1 MQTMDS
7 LVPLTR
13 AQHSMWKGHQYHGSY
28 PFHTAEWL
36 VIEGP
41 LNRELFHQ
49 AIELT
54 LKEAKALHWR
64 VLEKDGKVYRVDDV
78 GLRAPRF
85 VDLSHLDEQGILD
98 WADQEVEPP
107 FELSVGH
114 LYDYVFA
121 HLGEQKYGLFFKAHH
136 VALDGYAYGLMISR
150 FLDYYQS
157 LKNDTALKNKAFDHF
172 DRFLVDEQRYLSS
185 PKAEQDLQFW
195 RDNFSNELAPKKRL
209 KRKLKQPFYQGP
221 RYEDVIDWD
230 TQQQMN
236 ALAAEL
242 KLPSAMVVMAV
253 MMSYLVKQS
262 GDAQQSFGVP
272 MMSRLGTAAMRIPCL
287 VMNILPL
294 RLDGTGQENLSE
306 TVQLLA
312 KRFAQIRP
320 HQNSYFEQMRYV
332 LEGFEPMENILFGP
346 IVNWIPY
353 PLPEQ
358 FEGCTLTKTTI
369 SAGPIEDFDIAITN
383 KFVNGVERLYLAV
396 DGHKELYDVES
407 LGEYWH
413 DFMRMLRLWLQQ
425 PELTAS
431 QLTIQKKLPV

>member
-1 MQTMDS
+1 MHTTDS
-7 LVPLTR
+7 LSPLTR
-13 AQHSMWKGHQYHGSY
+13 AQHSMWKGHHYHGSY

-36 VIEGP
+36 VIDGP
-41 LNRELFHQ
+41 LDRDSFHQ

-64 VLEKDGKVYRVDDV
+64 AFEQDGKVYRIDDV
-78 GLRAPRF
+78 DLRPPKF
-85 VDLSHLDEQGILD
+85 VDLSHMDKQQILD

-107 FELSVGH
+107 FDLSAGH

-157 LKNDTALKNKAFDHF
+157 LKHGTALKNKPFDHF
-172 DRFLVDEQRYLSS
+172 DQFLADEQRYLTSE
-185 PKAEQDLQFW
+185 KAQQDLEFW
-195 RDNFSNELAPKKRL
+195 RQNFSHEHAPKKRL

-230 TQQQMN
+230 TQQKMN
-236 ALAAEL
+236 AFAAEL

-262 GDAQQSFGVP
+262 GDQQQCFGVP
-272 MMSRLGTAAMRIPCL
+272 LMSRLGTAAMRIPCL

-294 RLDGTGQENLSE
+294 RLAGTGQENLTE

-312 KRFAQIRP
+312 QRFAEIRP

-332 LEGFEPMENILFGP
+332 LEGFQPLENILFGP

-353 PLPEQ
+353 PLPEY
-358 FEGCTLTKTTI
+358 FEGCKLTKTTI

-383 KFVNGVERLYLAV
+383 KFVDGVERLYLAV
-396 DGHKELYDVES
+396 DGHKELYDVDA

-413 DFMRMLRLWLQQ
+413 DFMHMLRFWLQH
-425 PELTAS
+425 PELSANDLS
-431 QLTIQKKLPV
+431 IQKKLPV

>member
-7 LVPLTR
+7 LAPLTR
-13 AQHSMWKGHQYHGSY
+13 AQHSMWKGHHYHGSY

-41 LNRELFHQ
+41 LNRKLFHQ

-64 VLEKDGKVYRVDDV
+64 AFEKEGKVYRVDDV
-78 GLRAPRF
+78 ALRPAQC
-85 VDLSHLDEQGILD
+85 VDLSHLDAQGILD
-98 WADQEVEPP
+98 WADQQVEPP
-107 FELSVGH
+107 FDLEAGH
-114 LYDYVFA
+114 LYDYIFA
-121 HLGEQKYGLFFKAHH
+121 NLGEQKYGLFFRAHH

-157 LKNDTALKNKAFDHF
+157 LKNATELKNKSFDHF
-172 DRFLVDEQRYLSS
+172 DQFLADEQRYLAS

-195 RDNFSNELAPKKRL
+195 RDHFSHELAPKKRL

-221 RYEDVIDWD
+221 RYEDVIDWE

-236 ALAAEL
+236 TLAATL
-242 KLPSAMVVMAV
+242 KLPSAMIVMAV
-253 MMSYLVKQS
+253 MMIYLVKQS
-262 GDAQQSFGVP
+262 GDTKQCFGVP
-272 MMSRLGTAAMRIPCL
+272 FMSRLGTAAMRIPCL

-294 RLDGTGQENLSE
+294 RLAGSGQENLTD

-312 KRFAQIRP
+312 QRFAEIRP
-320 HQNSYFEQMRYV
+320 HQNSYFEQMRYE
-332 LEGFEPMENILFGP
+332 LAGFEPLDNVLFGP

-358 FEGCTLTKTTI
+358 FEGCRLTKTTI

-383 KFVNGVERLYLAV
+383 KFMDGVERLYLAV
-396 DGHKELYDVES
+396 DGHKELYNVDT

-413 DFMRMLRLWLQQ
+413 DFMQMLRLWLQQ
-425 PELTAS
+425 PHLSADA
-431 QLTIQKKLPV
+431 LTITKKLPA

>member
-1 MQTMDS
+1 MQTMDT
-7 LVPLTR
+7 LPPLTR
-13 AQHSMWKGHQYHGSY
+13 AQHSMWKGHHYHGSY

-49 AIELT
+49 AIEQT
-54 LKEAKALHWR
+54 LIEAKALHWR
-64 VLEKDGKVYRVDDV
+64 VLVKEGKAYRVDDV
-78 GLRAPRF
+78 GLRAPHF
-85 VDLSHLDEQGILD
+85 VDLSHLDEQEILA
-98 WADQEVEPP
+98 WADQQVEPA
-107 FELSVGH
+107 FDLEAGH

-121 HLGEQKYGLFFKAHH
+121 HLGEQKYGVLFKAHH

-157 LKNDTALKNKAFDHF
+157 LKNGTALRNKAFDQF
-172 DRFLVDEQRYLSS
+172 DQFLADEQRYLAS
-185 PKAEQDLQFW
+185 PKAEQDLAFW
-195 RDNFSNELAPKKRL
+195 RTHFSNELAPKKRL

-221 RYEDVIDWD
+221 RYEEVIDWE

-236 ALAAEL
+236 VLAAEL

-253 MMSYLVKQS
+253 MMNYLIHQS
-262 GDAQQSFGVP
+262 GDSTQCFGVP
-272 MMSRLGTAAMRIPCL
+272 FMSRLGTAAMRIPCL
-287 VMNILPL
+287 VMNILPM
-294 RLDGTGQENLSE
+294 RLAGSGQENLKE

-312 KRFAQIRP
+312 KRFAEVRP

-346 IVNWIPY
+346 IINWIPY

-383 KFVNGVERLYLAV
+383 KFVDGVERLYLAV
-396 DGHKELYDVES
+396 DGHKELYDVEA
-407 LGEYWH
+407 LAEYWH
-413 DFMRMLRLWLQQ
+413 DFMQMLRTWLQQ
-425 PELTAS
+425 PELTANQFS
-431 QLTIQKKLPV
+431 IAKKLPT